1 MERLIFQLGIMSVQA
16 AIVICVILLVRIFF
30 AKLHVPKKYV
40 MLLWMIPY
48 FLMVC
53 PWKIESSFSF
63 WQVMEQAQMDDVQT
77 VVQHVQYELEQK
89 GEEIIQTEEWRE
101 TVSKEESTGQEAV
114 NTGGWKDAT
123 IGNGVGSSATDL
135 PKQNALIS
143 GGINT
148 NSMEFVELLLQTATV
163 LWLVGLVSILLYS
176 MVSYGKLKRKVLC
189 SICVSENI
197 YYADDIDSPFVLGIF
212 RPRIYLPS
220 SMNQEN
226 LHYVLEHERTHIR
239 KWDPFKKMLA
249 FGISSIHWF
258 NPFVWVA
265 FAFFGKDMEMA
276 CDEETVARLGI
287 ENRQEYATVLLRL
300 ASGKRRLLGAPLA
313 FGEGS
318 VKGRIRNIV
327 KYKKVWKV
335 VSVVAILVVA
345 VLAVGFL
352 TKHNA
357 VTTLGAL
364 DDDDHFVGFGNQ
376 TRRIQLTMEGKTT
389 DFQEAYFEI
398 FMEFIKEIEVE
409 KSPVSLSRSEDRAKD
424 VQIQIGEGGYIYL
437 NSDCSEIWSDDKV
450 KPSRSY
456 EIINPQAVQEFFER
470 QVGSVAEAQQLIV
483 PEEKQSEST
492 SSPADID
499 LEGAVQV
506 PITKP
511 ILTEETEEGV
521 AGVFLDY
528 ASESMLIFHDHYGL
542 FVYSLEN
549 GLIGEIDLQ
558 TIGMEQLQGSNAWN
572 VEVEADGSR
581 IYMHG
586 MEEADMYIYDVK
598 QNMLYWLETCDVS
611 GIEMFR
617 GLVDCEDYIEP
628 DYTVNRSEK
637 CVILEDGYHYLES
650 GSGLPIDFH
659 WVVVQYPNTGHATT
673 QYRKIFEDYEAETKE
688 DSNSE
693 EATPPPLTEPIT
705 AEFTMDD
712 LIALCKADKVAET
725 MEDYV
730 QKDGLLPSNI
740 RRSYK
745 EDALS
750 WSYYFDLAYEGKS
763 YTLRANYWNPVNA
776 QDYGHA
782 PNQLFE
788 VILYENTAGDALML
802 YSNDY
807 RHAAAVPI
815 MDIEEFLAKKYDI
828 TQELTVELPEGT
840 YLGAY
845 DMGMNDI
852 FQGSLILMDDYE
864 ENPHGEWIPT
874 AWYAPGGI
882 GKTALIGNGAMEGRA
897 TFGDN
902 RLTGFHW
909 LMNHAG
915 GELLE
920 AVEECDRSA
929 LLYHYQ
935 FDVFTMQE
943 MEEYAG
949 KHGISIEEVPNITD
963 YWYVFLAEPESEYA
977 YVVFLNQVFFSKED
991 ILKLARSVKFQ

>member
-1 MERLIFQLGIMSVQA
+1 MDFAKGEEGMERLIVQLGIMSVQA
-16 AIVICVILLVRIFF
+16 AIVICVILLVRLFF
-30 AKLHVPKKYV
+30 ARLHVPKKYV
-40 MLLWMIPY
+40 MLLWIIPY

-63 WQVMEQAQMDDVQT
+63 WQVMESRQMDSVQK

-101 TVSKEESTGQEAV
+101 NVPREESNEQAV
-114 NTGGWKDAT
+114 NMGVLQEKPLTNGSDSSTAQLHRQDVTT
-123 IGNGVGSSATDL
+123 IT
-135 PKQNALIS
+135 P
-143 GGINT
+143 INR
-148 NSMEFVELLLQTATV
+148 NSMEFVELLLRAATV

-176 MVSYGKLKRKVLC
+176 MVSYGKLKRKILC

-220 SMNQEN
+220 SMKQEN

-239 KWDPFKKMLA
+239 KKDPLKKMLA

-276 CDEETVARLGI
+276 CDEETIARLGI
-287 ENRQEYATVLLRL
+287 DKKQDYATALLQL
-300 ASGKRRLLGAPLA
+300 ASGKRRLMGAPLA
-313 FGEGS
+313 FGEGN
-318 VKGRIRNIV
+318 VKTRIRNIV

-335 VSVVAILVVA
+335 VSVVAVLVVA

-352 TKHNA
+352 TKHNE
-357 VTTLGAL
+357 VTTLEQVNSVVMA
-364 DDDDHFVGFGNQ
+364 
-376 TRRIQLTMEGKTT
+376 E
-389 DFQEAYFEI
+389 ES
-398 FMEFIKEIEVE
+398 
-409 KSPVSLSRSEDRAKD
+409 KSDNISSE
-424 VQIQIGEGGYIYL
+424 Q
-437 NSDCSEIWSDDKV
+437 NSD
-450 KPSRSY
+450 
-456 EIINPQAVQEFFER
+456 
-470 QVGSVAEAQQLIV
+470 LL
-483 PEEKQSEST
+483 PES
-492 SSPADID
+492 
-499 LEGAVQV
+499 AVQV

-511 ILTEETEEGV
+511 VLTEETAEGV

-542 FVYSLEN
+542 FVYSLEK
-549 GLIGEIDLQ
+549 GLTGEIDLQ
-558 TIGMEQLQGSNAWN
+558 TIGMEQLQGSNAWSI
-572 VEVEADGSR
+572 EVEADGSR

-586 MEEADMYIYDVK
+586 MEETDMYIYDVE
-598 QNMLYWLETCDVS
+598 QNMLYWLEKYDVS
-611 GIEMFR
+611 DIEMFR
-617 GLVDCEDYIEP
+617 EVVDCKDYIEP

-637 CVILEDGYHYLES
+637 CVILEEGYHYLES
-650 GSGLPIDFH
+650 GSGLPIDMC
-659 WVVVQYPNTGHATT
+659 WVIQQYPQTEQETK
-673 QYRKIFEDYEAETKE
+673 QYIKIFESYEGESKIDNNTV
-688 DSNSE
+688 
-693 EATPPPLTEPIT
+693 EATPSPLTEPIT
-705 AEFTMDD
+705 AEFTMED

-730 QKDGLLPSNI
+730 QKDGLLPANI
-740 RRSYK
+740 QRSYK

-763 YTLRANYWNPVNA
+763 YTLRANYWNPLNA
-776 QDYGHA
+776 QEYGHA

-788 VILYENTAGDALML
+788 VILYENAAGDALML

-815 MDIEEFLAKKYDI
+815 MDIEEFLVKKYDI
-828 TQELTVELPEGT
+828 TQELTLELPEGT

-852 FQGSLILMDDYE
+852 FQGSLILMEDYE
-864 ENPHGEWIPT
+864 ENPHGEWIPK
-874 AWYAPGGI
+874 AWYAPGGV
-882 GKTALIGNGAMEGRA
+882 GKTALTGNGAMEGRA
-897 TFGDN
+897 AFADN
-902 RLTGFHW
+902 RLASFHW

-920 AVEECDRSA
+920 EVEACDKSA

-943 MEEYAG
+943 VEEYAK
-949 KHGISIEEVPNITD
+949 KHGISVEEVPNITD
-963 YWYVFLAEPESEYA
+963 YWYVFLAEPESDFA
-977 YVVFLNQVFFSKED
+977 YVVFLNQEYFSKED

>member
-1 MERLIFQLGIMSVQA
+1 MERLIVQLGIMSVQA
-16 AIVICVILLVRIFF
+16 AIVICVILLVRMIF
-30 AKLHVPKKYV
+30 ARLHVPKKYV
-40 MLLWMIPY
+40 MLLWIIPY

-63 WQVMEQAQMDDVQT
+63 WQVMEHRQMDSVQT

-89 GEEIIQTEEWRE
+89 GEEITLTEEWRE
-101 TVSKEESTGQEAV
+101 TVPREESTGQAV
-114 NTGGWKDAT
+114 NMGALQEDPLTNGSDSSTAQLPRQDVTT
-123 IGNGVGSSATDL
+123 IT
-135 PKQNALIS
+135 P
-143 GGINT
+143 INR
-148 NSMEFVELLLQTATV
+148 NSMEFVELLLQAATV
-163 LWLVGLVSILLYS
+163 LWLVGAGTILIYSI
-176 MVSYGKLKRKVLC
+176 VSYGKLKGKVLC
-189 SICVSENI
+189 SICMSENI

-220 SMNQEN
+220 SMKQEN

-239 KWDPFKKMLA
+239 KKDPLKKMLA
-249 FGISSIHWF
+249 FGLSIIHWF

-276 CDEETVARLGI
+276 CDEETIARLGI
-287 ENRQEYATVLLRL
+287 DKKQDYATALLQL

-313 FGEGS
+313 FGEGN
-318 VKGRIRNIV
+318 VKTRIRNIV
-327 KYKKVWKV
+327 KYKKVWKI
-335 VSVVAILVVA
+335 VSVVAVLVVV

-352 TKHNA
+352 TEHNA

-364 DDDDHFVGFGNQ
+364 DADDHFVGFGNQ
-376 TRRIQLTMEGKTT
+376 SRRIQLTMEGKTT
-389 DFQEAYFEI
+389 DFPEAYFES
-398 FMEFIKEIEVE
+398 FMEFIKETEIE
-409 KSPVSLSRSEDRAKD
+409 KIPLSLSRAEDRAKD
-424 VQIQIGEGGYIYL
+424 VQIQIGESGYIYL
-437 NSDCSEIWSDDKV
+437 NSDCSEIWSNDGV
-450 KPSRSY
+450 KPSKSY
-456 EIINPQAVQEFFER
+456 GIVNPQAVQEFLKK
-470 QVGSVAEAQQLIV
+470 QVNSVVMVEEAKPDNIRSEQNSDLL
-483 PEEKQSEST
+483 SES
-492 SSPADID
+492 
-499 LEGAVQV
+499 AVQV

-511 ILTEETEEGV
+511 VLSEETEEGV

-528 ASESMLIFHDHYGL
+528 ASERMLVFHDHYGL
-542 FVYSLEN
+542 FVYNLEK
-549 GLIGEIDLQ
+549 GLIGEINLQ
-558 TIGMEQLQGSNAWN
+558 TIGMKQLQGSNAWS

-586 MEEADMYIYDVK
+586 MEETDMYIYDAE
-598 QNMLYWLETCDVS
+598 QNMLYWLEKYDVN

-617 GLVDCEDYIEP
+617 EVVNCKDYIEP

-637 CVILEDGYHYLES
+637 CVILEECYHYLES
-650 GSGLPIDFH
+650 GSGLPIDMC
-659 WVVVQYPNTGHATT
+659 WVIQQYPQTEQETK
-673 QYRKIFEDYEAETKE
+673 QYIKIFESYEGESKIDNNTV
-688 DSNSE
+688 

-705 AEFTMDD
+705 AEFTMED
-712 LIALCKADKVAET
+712 LITLCKANKVAET

-740 RRSYK
+740 GRSYK

-763 YTLRANYWNPVNA
+763 YTLRANYWNPLNA
-776 QDYGHA
+776 QEYGHA

-828 TQELTVELPEGT
+828 TQELTLELPEGT

-852 FQGSLILMDDYE
+852 FQGSLILMEDYE
-864 ENPHGEWIPT
+864 ENPHGEWIPK
-874 AWYAPGGI
+874 AWYAPGGV
-882 GKTALIGNGAMEGRA
+882 GKTALTGGGAMEGRA
-897 TFGDN
+897 TFADN
-902 RLTGFHW
+902 RLANFHW

-920 AVEECDRSA
+920 EVEACDRSA

-943 MEEYAG
+943 VEEYA
-949 KHGISIEEVPNITD
+949 KEHGISVEAVPNITD
-963 YWYVFLAEPESEYA
+963 YWYVFFADPENDFA
-977 YVVFLNQVFFSKED
+977 YVVFLNQEYFSKED